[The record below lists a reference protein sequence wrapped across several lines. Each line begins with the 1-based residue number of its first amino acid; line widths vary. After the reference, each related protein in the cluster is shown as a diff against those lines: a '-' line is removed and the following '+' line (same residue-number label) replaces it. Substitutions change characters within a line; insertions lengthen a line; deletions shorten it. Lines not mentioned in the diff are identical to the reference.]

1 MSRLQW
7 SSHLSPW
14 SVKTKEAVM
23 LPSKQTGNLEFRSA
37 GYSQAVQGGGGR
49 DQYIYFFLLFHK
61 CLAKYLAY

>member
-49 DQYIYFFLLFHK
+49 GAWGNPIPIFQSRIKSLPQ
-61 CLAKYLAY
+61 